1 MTSYLLP
8 AFPPP
13 GPRLALRVTPAAERA
28 LRDGHPWLFAQSITE
43 QNRAKQK
50 SSRPGDLAVVFDRK
64 NRFLAVGLYDPTS
77 PIRVRILQ
85 HGDPAQIDADFFRQR
100 LAQAT
105 DRRAA
110 LAANTTGY
118 RLVHGPNDGL
128 PGLVVDRYADT
139 LVLKL
144 YAISWLPHLPAL
156 LSALGDVVPAGHQS
170 RLVLRLS
177 RALQNQEPLLYGLH
191 DGQILHGPPLDG
203 SLKEHVVFEENGLR
217 FAADP
222 VRGQKTGFFLDQR
235 DNRARVEALVREL
248 VVQKKDAQRVLNVFA
263 YSAGFSLYAAR
274 GGAAEVTSLDISQH
288 ALTEAAHNFALNAEV
303 ANIARAQHTPLAGDA
318 FAELAR
324 LGESGARFDL
334 VVVDPPAFA
343 KRADEVAGALAAYAR
358 LTKLALGVLR
368 PGGVLVSA
376 SCSSRV
382 ESDAF
387 FAAVHRAAREAGRPL
402 EEIERTGHALDHPIG
417 FAEGAYLKC
426 LFARA

>member
-1 MTSYLLP
+1 MSVYLP
-8 AFPPP
+8 AIPPP
-13 GPRLALRVTPAAERA
+13 TNQRLALRVTAAAERA
-28 LRDGHPWLFAQSITE
+28 LRDGHPWLFEQSITE
-43 QNRAKQK
+43 QNHEGQ
-50 SSRPGDLAVVFDRK
+50 PGDLAVVFDRK

-77 PIRVRILQ
+77 PIRVRLLQ
-85 HGDPAQIDADFFRQR
+85 HGQPATIDEEFFRKR
-100 LAQAT
+100 LSQAA

-110 LAANTTGY
+110 LPENTTGY

-144 YAISWLPHLPAL
+144 YAVSWLPHLPAL

-177 RALQNQEPLLYGLH
+177 RALQNEEAFLHGLY
-191 DGQILHGPPLDG
+191 DGQILHGPPLDDP
-203 SLKEHVVFEENGLR
+203 LEKYVVFQENGLR

-235 DNRARVEALVREL
+235 DNRFRVEEL
-248 VVQKKDAQRVLNVFA
+248 VHETNARRVLNVFA
-263 YSAGFSLYAAR
+263 YSGGFSLYAAR
-274 GGAAEVTSLDISQH
+274 GGATSVTSLDISQH
-288 ALTEAAHNFALNAEV
+288 ALDEAAHNFALNAKV
-303 ANIARAQHTPLAGDA
+303 ANIAAAQHTLLAGDA
-318 FAELAR
+318 FQELGR
-324 LGESGARFDL
+324 LGDSGARFDL

-343 KRADEVAGALAAYAR
+343 KRANEVAGALAAYAR

-368 PGGVLVSA
+368 SGGVLVSA

-382 ESDAF
+382 GADDF
-387 FAAVHRAAREAGRPL
+387 FAALHRAAREAGRPL

-417 FAEGAYLKC
+417 FAQGAYLKC